1 MRPRLRYAWPAAL
14 ALVGAC
20 AVGPGYERPP
30 TPTPAAYRGDT
41 LTVVAD
47 SAELIPP
54 LVPPATPPADTVAP
68 TWDQTLGDSVL
79 LALMDTARV
88 HNQDLI
94 ATIAV
99 TREFQARY
107 AIDRSGF
114 FPQVGLS
121 GAGGTAKTK
130 LIGQPGTSGDLY
142 EASVDAYWELDLW
155 GRIRR
160 TSEAGKASYFARTEE
175 LRGAELSLS
184 AAVATGYF
192 SLIRLDQQVA
202 VAVRTLAAR
211 QATAELSRVRY
222 REGQVSKLD
231 VLQFEAQVQE
241 TQAQLASLARLRS
254 EQESAL
260 SVLVG
265 LPPRTLPRG
274 LPLADQVAKFDVPP
288 GLPSDLLTRRPDVRA
303 AEEDLHA
310 ATARVGIA
318 WGNRLPQVSLTGQ
331 YGYLSDDLSALIQD
345 QNNTNRLFLGI
356 TVPLF
361 TGGRLQG
368 EVNVAEAQVEQA
380 QARYQQVVLLAL
392 QDVEDA
398 LVGIRTSREQATAQ
412 AAQVATLSES
422 LTLVEHRYENGLASY
437 LEVLDAQRS
446 LFNAELSLAQ
456 SQALELASGVRLY
469 KALGG
474 PWSELGTARN

>member
-1 MRPRLRYAWPAAL
+1 MRRSFAI
-14 ALVGAC
+14 VGAAVVMGGC

-30 TPTPAAYRGDT
+30 TPMPTAYRGDT
-41 LTVVAD
+41 VQVVPDSTVAI
-47 SAELIPP
+47 APF
-54 LVPPATPPADTVAP
+54 VPPVTTPADTIAQ
-68 TWDQTLGDSVL
+68 TWDETLGDSVL

-88 HNQDLI
+88 HNQDLQ

-114 FPQVGLS
+114 FPQVGV
-121 GAGGTAKTK
+121 AGTGGNAKTR
-130 LIGQPGTSGDLY
+130 LLGVPAVSGDY
-142 EASVDAYWELDLW
+142 FNATADASWELDLW
-155 GRIRR
+155 GRVRR

-175 LRGAELSLS
+175 LRGAQLSLD

-192 SLIRLDQQVA
+192 GLLKLDQQLA

-211 QATAELSRVRY
+211 QATAELSRARY

-231 VLQFEAQVQE
+231 VLQFESQVQE
-241 TQAQLASLARLRS
+241 TQAQIASLARLRS
-254 EQESAL
+254 EQETAL

-274 LPLADQVAKFDVPP
+274 VPLAEQVGYFDVPE
-288 GLPSDLLTRRPDVRA
+288 GLPSDLLARRPDVRA

-310 ATARVGIA
+310 ATARIGVA
-318 WGNRLPQVSLTGQ
+318 WGNRLPQVVLTGQ
-331 YGYLSDDLSALIQD
+331 YGYVSNDLSTLFES
-345 QNNTNRLFLGI
+345 QNNTHQLFVGI
-356 TVPLF
+356 TVPIF

-368 EVNVAEAQVEQA
+368 EVNVADAQAEQA
-380 QARYQQVVLLAL
+380 RARYEQVVLLAL

-398 LVGIRTSREQATAQ
+398 LVGLRTTKEQVAAQ
-412 AAQVATLSES
+412 AAQVVTLTES
-422 LTLVEHRYENGLASY
+422 LTLVQHRYENGLASY

-456 SQALELASGVRLY
+456 AQALQLASGVRLY

-474 PWSELGTARN
+474 PWSELGTARK